1 MAFSLWQ
8 NDLIQLLM
16 EKGLPREDIFSVMLV
31 LTKEEK
37 AQKMMAFLRENNA
50 LTSDDIC
57 KRAGEIAFEEN
68 C

>member
-1 MAFSLWQ
+1 MAFSSWQ
-8 NDLIQLLM
+8 KDLIQLLA

-37 AQKMMAFLRENNA
+37 GKKMTAFLQENET
-50 LTSDDIC
+50 LTPDDIC
-57 KRAGEIAFEEN
+57 KKAGEIAFEEN

>member
-1 MAFSLWQ
+1 MAFSSWQ

-37 AQKMMAFLRENNA
+37 AQKMMTFLKENNA
-50 LTSDDIC
+50 LTPDDIC

>member
-1 MAFSLWQ
+1 
-8 NDLIQLLM
+8 
-16 EKGLPREDIFSVMLV
+16 MLV

-37 AQKMMAFLRENNA
+37 GQKMMSFLKESET
-50 LTSDDIC
+50 LTPDDIC

>member
-1 MAFSLWQ
+1 MAFSSWQ

-31 LTKEEK
+31 LTKEDK
-37 AQKMMAFLRENNA
+37 GQKMMSFLKESEM
-50 LTSDDIC
+50 LTPDDIC

>member
-1 MAFSLWQ
+1 AFSSWQ

-16 EKGLPREDIFSVMLV
+16 DKGLPREDIFSVMLV

-37 AQKMMAFLRENNA
+37 GQKMMSFLKESET
-50 LTSDDIC
+50 LTPDDIC